1 MFEEIRIGRL
11 MPDEIDDECAESIR
25 DMWLRAGNLIGEGQ
39 TNPVLTRAI
48 CDIDS
53 PDNLRREVRRRD
65 SGIYAVKRL
74 GSGALLAAA
83 RVTIKRGGF
92 APQYGDN
99 QAGRPMY
106 MEIFGA
112 SADAEEAWPGYLQSM
127 VDQARKDFGQSMRSR
142 VTKLCAYVSPDADE
156 RFADAVR
163 RVNPRTYEKHGGEV
177 GSFGVVGRLAGLYF
191 RHDVEFDVPQ
201 TARVLAGLGGAALSL
216 LGALKNPLGEPIPV
230 CAGSVGEELLN
241 AA

>member
-1 MFEEIRIGRL
+1 MIFEEIRIDRL
-11 MPDEIDDECAESIR
+11 TPDEIDDECAESIC

-39 TNPVLTRAI
+39 TNPDLTRAV
-48 CDIDS
+48 CDINS
-53 PDNLRREVRRRD
+53 PDNLRREASRQD

-74 GSGALLAAA
+74 GSGALLTAA
-83 RVTIKRGGF
+83 RVTIKRGRV

-112 SADAEEAWPGYLQSM
+112 SADAEEAWPDYLQSM

-142 VTKLCAYVSPDADE
+142 VTKLCAYASPDADE

-163 RVNPRTYEKHGGEV
+163 SVNPRTYEKHGGEV
-177 GSFGVVGRLAGLYF
+177 GSFGVVGRLAGLYS
-191 RHDVEFDVPQ
+191 RHDVKFDVPQ
-201 TARVLAGLGGAALSL
+201 AARVLAGLGGRRPL
-216 LGALKNPLGEPIPV
+216 L
-230 CAGSVGEELLN
+230 AG
-241 AA
+241 

>member
-1 MFEEIRIGRL
+1 MSEKLLIGRL
-11 MPDEIDDECAESIR
+11 MPDEIDDKCAESIC

-39 TNPVLTRAI
+39 TNPDLTRAV
-48 CDIDS
+48 CDINS

-65 SGIYAVKRL
+65 SGIYVVKRL

-83 RVTIKRGGF
+83 RVTIKRGRV

-99 QAGRPMY
+99 QAGRPIY
-106 MEIFGA
+106 MEAFGA
-112 SADAEEAWPGYLQSM
+112 SDDSEEAWSDYLKDIVEQS
-127 VDQARKDFGQSMRSR
+127 REDFGRSMGSR
-142 VTKLCAYVSPDADE
+142 VTKLCAYASPRADK

-191 RHDVEFDVPQ
+191 HHDVEFDVPQ

-216 LGALKNPLGEPIPV
+216 LGNLRGPLGNPV
-230 CAGSVGEELLN
+230 PVRMGSIEEELPN

>member
-1 MFEEIRIGRL
+1 MSEKLLIGRL
-11 MPDEIDDECAESIR
+11 IPDEIDDKCAESIC
-25 DMWLRAGNLIGEGQ
+25 DMWLRAGNLIGKGQ

-48 CDIDS
+48 CDTNS
-53 PDNLRREVRRRD
+53 PDNLRREASRRD

-74 GSGALLAAA
+74 GSGALLTAA

-106 MEIFGA
+106 METFGVSDNVEGDWA
-112 SADAEEAWPGYLQSM
+112 NYLHNI
-127 VDQARKDFGQSMRSR
+127 VEQAREDFGRSMGSR
-142 VTKLCAYVSPDADE
+142 VTKLCAYASPGADE

-163 RVNPRTYEKHGGEV
+163 SVNPCTYEKHGGEV
-177 GSFGVVGRLAGLYF
+177 GSFGVVGRLSGLYF

-201 TARVLAGLGGAALSL
+201 TASMREVLRKAARSL
-216 LGALKNPLGEPIPV
+216 LNTLKSPLGEPIP
-230 CAGSVGEELLN
+230 AYTGSIEEELPT